1 MAYTPTVWVTGDV
14 ITAVKLNKAENGIAA
29 NSVLTV
35 MVTKEDNA
43 YVADKEFADACAA
56 VEAGQDVR
64 LIYVQAGVGPLPEM
78 RYIYDL
84 KKYMIAS
91 ESIVGL
97 CFISADLNGG
107 GVLAVTGLQWSADGI
122 STWPDQ

>member
-1 MAYTPTVWVTGDV
+1 MAYIPTEWETGDV

-29 NSVLTV
+29 NSVLDVT
-35 MVTKEDNA
+35 VTKEDNA
-43 YVADKEFADACAA
+43 YVADTEFDDACAA
-56 VEAGQDVR
+56 IEAGQDVK

-84 KKYMIAS
+84 KKYMISS
-91 ESIVGL
+91 ESIVGI

-107 GVLAVTGLQWSADGI
+107 GVLAVTGLQWSSDGI
-122 STWPDQ
+122 SEWPAE